1 MIHKKY
7 DSDCLSIQDAAA
19 VLEKDSSLVSRLF
32 RQGRVTNYQD
42 KNGRKYTT
50 EADLQSYL
58 SSRLPN
64 GFVAIQA
71 EDNLNVH

>member
-1 MIHKKY
+1 MIHKRY
-7 DSDCLSIQDAAA
+7 DSDFLTIQEAAA

-32 RQGRVTNYQD
+32 REGRLSSYQD

-50 EADLQSYL
+50 ETDLQSYL

-64 GFVAIQA
+64 GYVAIQA
-71 EDNLNVH
+71 EDNLNLT